1 MRVAGPTQAGG
12 ILGSTPARPAAARPA
27 APAPGGP
34 RPVADAPSVLGI
46 PAHEFTPRVRDAI
59 MKLMGEVDHLRQE
72 LQNQRKRMTQLE
84 TDADQD
90 VLVPCLNRRAFV
102 REMSRI
108 LSFVERYRLPASL
121 VYLDLDNF
129 KEINDQHG
137 HAAGDA
143 ALHQV
148 CDVLKG
154 HIRESDMLGR
164 LGGDEFGI
172 ILAKA
177 NQAEADAKA
186 DLMGQIIKAC
196 PLVWNG
202 KAIQLAFTTG
212 AYEFRPGENP
222 AEAMA
227 RADRAM
233 YERKVLARAARR

>member
-1 MRVAGPTQAGG
+1 MRVPGTTSAGG
-12 ILGSTPARPAAARPA
+12 VLGSAPARPAARSSATASGAVRSI
-27 APAPGGP
+27 
-34 RPVADAPSVLGI
+34 ADVQNVLGI
-46 PAHEFTPRVRDAI
+46 PANEFTPRVRDAI

-72 LQNQRKRMTQLE
+72 LQNQRRRLNQLE
-84 TDADQD
+84 AEADQD

-108 LSFVERYRLPASL
+108 LSFVERYSLPASL
-121 VYLDLDNF
+121 VYIDLDNF
-129 KEINDQHG
+129 KEINDQNG

-143 ALHQV
+143 ALLQV
-148 CDVLKG
+148 CEVLKG
-154 HIRESDMLGR
+154 HIRDSDLLGR

-177 NQAEADAKA
+177 NQAEAEKKA
-186 DLMGQIIKAC
+186 EMMAELIKAC

-202 KAIQLAFTTG
+202 KAIPLSYTTG
-212 AYEFRPGENP
+212 AYEFRAGENP

-233 YERKVLARAARR
+233 YERKTRGRAARG

>member
-1 MRVAGPTQAGG
+1 MRVPGITQAGG
-12 ILGSTPARPAAARPA
+12 VSGVSPARPASRPA
-27 APAPGGP
+27 APG
-34 RPVADAPSVLGI
+34 VARSIADVQNVLGI
-46 PAHEFTPRVRDAI
+46 PAAEFTPRVRDAI

-72 LQNQRKRMTQLE
+72 LQNQRKRLTHLE
-84 TDADQD
+84 SEADQD

-108 LSFVERYRLPASL
+108 LSFVERYGLPASL
-121 VYLDLDNF
+121 VYIDLDNF
-129 KEINDQHG
+129 KDINDTHG

-143 ALHQV
+143 ALLQV
-148 CDVLKG
+148 CEVLQG
-154 HIRESDMLGR
+154 HVRDSDLIGR

-177 NQAEADAKA
+177 NQAEAEKKA
-186 DLMGQIIKAC
+186 EMMSEIIKAC

-202 KAIQLAFTTG
+202 KAIPLSYTTG
-212 AYEFRPGENP
+212 AYEFRAGENP

-233 YERKVLARAARR
+233 YERKTSRRAANGR